1 MKNEQ
6 VSAAL
11 RKYVQNSL
19 TPTSDERNMVAAVYA
34 AVCSVLGRD
43 RCYQIGS
50 YPRYTAIRPPHDLDV
65 LYRADKWPGV
75 EPHAARVVADLKGRL
90 EKELVPPQGLSFTV
104 ALQTHSVTVS
114 FTRDGEEVIAVDV
127 VPAWTTGSKN
137 EFGDDIYWVPEIIL
151 EGHRRRV
158 KTYKR
163 LAEQGGHIRYI
174 LTDPKGYISVAAI
187 LNEANADFRK
197 SVKLPKKWKQVAKEA
212 NEQFKMKSFH
222 IEQIITSYFR
232 DRVTLD
238 ILEAVTRFFV
248 ELPQWISHS
257 QIPDRADSTRNIDA
271 YVDEL
276 TASER
281 AAILTARDIFLARL
295 HRFDGMQDVEVL
307 FDTKLVTTAAAVD
320 RAKPSAATAAPAI
333 ITERSRVTPRANF
346 GTDE

>member
-1 MKNEQ
+1 
-6 VSAAL
+6 
-11 RKYVQNSL
+11 
-19 TPTSDERNMVAAVYA
+19 MVAAVYA

-65 LYRADKWPGV
+65 LYSADKWPGV
-75 EPHAARVVADLKGRL
+75 EPNAARVVADLKGRL

-104 ALQTHSVTVS
+104 VLQTHSVTVS
-114 FTRDGEEVIAVDV
+114 FTRDGEEVFAVDV

-137 EFGDDIYWVPEIIL
+137 EFGDDIYRVPEIML
-151 EGHRRRV
+151 KGHRGRV

-163 LAEQGGHIRYI
+163 MAEQGGHLNYI
-174 LTDPKGYISVAAI
+174 LTDPKGYISVAAR
-187 LNEANADFRK
+187 LNDANADFRK
-197 SVKLPKKWKQVAKEA
+197 SVKLPKKWKQLAKES
-212 NEQFKMKSFH
+212 NDEFKLKSFH

-232 DRVTLD
+232 GKVTID
-238 ILEAVTRFFV
+238 ILEAVTQFFV
-248 ELPQWISHS
+248 ELPQWISRS
-257 QIPDRADSTRNIDA
+257 QIPDRADATRNIDA

-281 AAILTARDIFLARL
+281 AAILGARDIFLARL
-295 HRFDGMQDVEVL
+295 RSFDGSQDAEIL
-307 FDTKLVTTAAAVD
+307 FDTKFVTAAVAAN
-320 RAKPSAATAAPAI
+320 RATPSAVIAAPAI